1 MPPNSESDLE
11 PVLASLQH
19 LQVKYI
25 VPGAILSANGTKDV
39 RVMASKMMNSC
50 DQWPW

>member
-1 MPPNSESDLE
+1 MPANSESDVE
-11 PVLASLQH
+11 PVLH

-25 VPGAILSANGTKDV
+25 VPCAILSANGTKDI
-39 RVMASKMMNSC
+39 RGMASKMMVNSC